1 MNFQDVLTG
10 VPEAMTRL
18 AELGDVHEA
27 DLTAFG
33 FRKTDD
39 RYTCA
44 GQVINRAMVR
54 HLRLRLCPRCLQE
67 DMSLWAHLGHAAPF
81 VRSAWLL
88 APIRICV
95 KHRIS
100 FAQIDPPEG
109 SQSLVALHDF
119 SHRMQSLI
127 SRIEHSLNS
136 SHEIA
141 PTSLERY
148 LSDRLHG
155 IPGMVSE
162 WLERMPFYAV
172 SRASEIIGATEI
184 YGFVFPV
191 NELDD
196 GQLRT
201 AGSVGFD
208 IMSQGAEEVAT
219 WLRKTSAKVPIRSGH
234 AGGRIV
240 YGELHRWLQ
249 EHVTDPGYAPLRALV
264 ADAIIDVLA
273 LRPNHRILGQT
284 IREQRL
290 HSVRSIAQDT
300 GIHPKTVR
308 KLLHHAGWLEKSGVV
323 TTDDRTVLRA
333 DKNLESFLSDL
344 KESMPIERAAQHIG
358 LTRGRFMSLVDAN
371 IIKPL
376 VPSNGD
382 LKSLSFLKADLDD
395 LLERLRARTIPRT
408 DSDRDFMPL
417 IFAAQAANRPLS
429 EVVQAVLDGRV
440 TRVVDDFDRLRFN
453 SVCIAKDEICRLLHV
468 GEKQGLSLREAARNL
483 TTTVSVILALREIG
497 MLEIVKAANPI
508 NRYPQNI
515 VSVESVAA
523 FGKTYVN
530 LFQLARDWGQHHLI
544 VLDKLTKAGIRP
556 AFDRGEIGSRFF
568 ERSKL
573 PPL

>member
-1 MNFQDVLTG
+1 VSTAASWRKYERERKSKPRWYLHQQSTINSLKLMWNRI
-10 VPEAMTRL
+10 EL
-18 AELGDVHEA
+18 AIA
-27 DLTAFG
+27 S
-33 FRKTDD
+33 RI
-39 RYTCA
+39 R
-44 GQVINRAMVR
+44 NR
-54 HLRLRLCPRCLQE
+54 CPSFALKLSH
-67 DMSLWAHLGHAAPF
+67 SLMRILHAADIHLDSPL
-81 VRSAWLL
+81 VGL
-88 APIRICV
+88 AA
-95 KHRIS
+95 K
-100 FAQIDPPEG
+100 AG
-109 SQSLVALHDF
+109 
-119 SHRMQSLI
+119 
-127 SRIEHSLNS
+127 
-136 SHEIA
+136 
-141 PTSLERY
+141 
-148 LSDRLHG
+148 DRADEL
-155 IPGMVSE
+155 
-162 WLERMPFYAV
+162 
-172 SRASEIIGATEI
+172 IGAT
-184 YGFVFPV
+184 
-191 NELDD
+191 
-196 GQLRT
+196 R
-201 AGSVGFD
+201 
-208 IMSQGAEEVAT
+208 
-219 WLRKTSAKVPIRSGH
+219 
-234 AGGRIV
+234 
-240 YGELHRWLQ
+240 
-249 EHVTDPGYAPLRALV
+249 RAF
-264 ADAIIDVLA
+264 
-273 LRPNHRILGQT
+273 T
-284 IREQRL
+284 RL
-290 HSVRSIAQDT
+290 
-300 GIHPKTVR
+300 
-308 KLLHHAGWLEKSGVV
+308 